1 MGKKYVVRLSEEER
15 EQLRSLVKK
24 GTVKAYRVKH
34 ANILLKADANGPGW
48 TDQRI
53 AEAFGCHFN
62 TVVYVRQR
70 LVEEGLERALGR
82 KKQQRPSRARLL
94 DGEQEAQLIAL
105 SFVFRVPR
113 LFTLLIALPRIVEE
127 QPQQLIAETRR
138 CCLEHHSWENQHI
151 KAPTFSR
158 STNLKP
164 ATFNFRLLTSTVE
177 TEDVRVNVP
186 CRLEA
191 SCRMTRGRSIFQ
203 VLTSCF

>member
-53 AEAFGCHFN
+53 AEAFGCHSN

-82 KKQQRPSRARLL
+82 KKQQRPSRAM
-94 DGEQEAQLIAL
+94 DKGSMIESQLIWTA
-105 SFVFRVPR
+105 VPQKG
-113 LFTLLIALPRIVEE
+113 LKIPIP
-127 QPQQLIAETRR
+127 QPFGETI
-138 CCLEHHSWENQHI
+138 EFGHHSPYT
-151 KAPTFSR
+151 KSAGLSP
-158 STNLKP
+158 
-164 ATFNFRLLTSTVE
+164 
-177 TEDVRVNVP
+177 NVQS
-186 CRLEA
+186 
-191 SCRMTRGRSIFQ
+191 SC
-203 VLTSCF
+203 V